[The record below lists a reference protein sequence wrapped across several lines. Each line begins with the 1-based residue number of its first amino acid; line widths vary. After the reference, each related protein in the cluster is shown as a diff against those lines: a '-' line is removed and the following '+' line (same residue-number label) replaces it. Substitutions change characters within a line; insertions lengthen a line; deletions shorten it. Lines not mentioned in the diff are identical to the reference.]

1 MKLRIGTRGSPLA
14 LRQAEEVKDLLLQ
27 LHPGLEVKLVKIRTT
42 GDKITE
48 APLATIG
55 SKGIFVKEIEEALLR
70 GEIDLAVHSMKDL
83 PTRLPPGLT
92 IGAVPPREDPR
103 DALVSRDGR
112 YLHELSPGVKIGTS
126 SLRRRVQLLRIKASW
141 QIVPLRGNLDTRLR
155 KLREGEVEAIV
166 VASAG
171 LRRLGLQHQA
181 RQLLPPELLLPAAGQ
196 GALAVEC
203 REGDGV
209 MELLGPLNHPQT
221 ALEVRAERAFLERM
235 GGGCQ
240 VPMGALAR
248 SVQGQVRLRGMVSSL
263 DGRRFFVGEEEGLGA
278 EEVGRRLAE
287 RLLREGAEKVLE
299 EIYAEGEG

>member
-1 MKLRIGTRGSPLA
+1 MA

-27 LHPGLEVKLVKIRTT
+27 LHPGLEVELVKIRTT

-48 APLATIG
+48 APLARIG

-112 YLHELSPGVKIGTS
+112 YLHELPPGVKIGTS

-171 LRRLGLQHQA
+171 LRRLGLQHRA

>member
-1 MKLRIGTRGSPLA
+1 MA

-27 LHPGLEVKLVKIRTT
+27 LHPGLEVELVKIRTT

-48 APLATIG
+48 APLARIG

-171 LRRLGLQHQA
+171 LRRLGLQHRA

>member
-1 MKLRIGTRGSPLA
+1 MA

-27 LHPGLEVKLVKIRTT
+27 LHPGLEVELVKIRTT

-48 APLATIG
+48 APLARIG

>member
-1 MKLRIGTRGSPLA
+1 MA

-27 LHPGLEVKLVKIRTT
+27 LHPGLEVELVKIRTT

-248 SVQGQVRLRGMVSSL
+248 SVQGRVRLRGMVSSL

-287 RLLREGAEKVLE
+287 RLLREGAEEVLE

>member
-1 MKLRIGTRGSPLA
+1 LA

>member
-1 MKLRIGTRGSPLA
+1 MA

-27 LHPGLEVKLVKIRTT
+27 LHPGLEVELVKIRTT

-48 APLATIG
+48 APLARIG

-112 YLHELSPGVKIGTS
+112 HLHELPPGVKIGTS

-240 VPMGALAR
+240 VPMGALAW
-248 SVQGQVRLRGMVSSL
+248 SVQG
-263 DGRRFFVGEEEGLGA
+263 
-278 EEVGRRLAE
+278 
-287 RLLREGAEKVLE
+287 
-299 EIYAEGEG
+299 